1 MNKRIKLLA
10 EQAGFDAVSMV
21 AIDIGQDLEK
31 FAELLV
37 RECMSKTA
45 GYLLEDEFG
54 GPDVKEASEELAKY
68 FGVEQ

>member
-1 MNKRIKLLA
+1 MNELVQRLKL
-10 EQAGFDAVSMV
+10 QAGINDNP
-21 AIDIGQDLEK
+21 DQEGLDL
-31 FAELLV
+31 FAELIV
-37 RECMSKTA
+37 QECMSKTA